1 MAKVTIPELKDKK
14 CRGEKITML
23 TAYDYPT
30 ARLLEAAEIDMIL
43 VGDSVGNVMLGYE
56 STVPVTMEEML
67 HHAKAVRRGAPN
79 TFIVGD
85 MPFLSYQV
93 SSLEAVKNAG
103 RFIKEAGC
111 DAVKVEGGKEV
122 IDKISAIINAGIPV
136 MGHLGLTP
144 QTATMLGGFRV
155 QGKSIDSAKKI
166 YHDSLLL
173 QQTGCFALVLECI
186 PAQLTKVI
194 SSELSIPVI
203 GIGAGKDCDGQVLVF
218 HDLIGIIEGFC
229 PKFVKQYLNLH
240 SEIKAAIKR
249 FKEEVNKRIFP
260 ASEHSFN
267 IKPEIFSD
275 FVNEIKREK

>member
-1 MAKVTIPELKDKK
+1 MAKLTIPDLKNKK
-14 CRGEKITML
+14 SRREKITML

-30 ARLLEAAEIDMIL
+30 AKLLEAAEIDLIL

-67 HHAKAVRRGAPN
+67 HHAKAVRKGAPN
-79 TFIVGD
+79 TFILGD

-93 SSLEAVKNAG
+93 SSQEAIKNAG

-144 QTATMLGGFRV
+144 QTATMLGGFKV
-155 QGKSIDSAKKI
+155 QGKSIESAKKI
-166 YHDSLLL
+166 YQDSLLL
-173 QQTGCFALVLECI
+173 QQVGCFALVLECV
-186 PAQLTKVI
+186 PAQLAKLITT
-194 SSELSIPVI
+194 ELSIPVI

-218 HDLIGIIEGFC
+218 HDLIGIVEGFR
-229 PKFVKQYLNLH
+229 PKFVKQYLNLY
-240 SEIKAAIKR
+240 SEIKDAIKR
-249 FKEEVNKRIFP
+249 FKEEVNKEIFP
-260 ASEHSFN
+260 APEHIFN
-267 IKPEIFSD
+267 INPEIFSD
-275 FVNEIKREK
+275 FVNEIKQGK